1 MQKENACFEAIPNC
15 KLGASQN
22 GMNLKKPFNGRP

>member
-1 MQKENACFEAIPNC
+1 MQKENARFEAIPNC
-15 KLGASQN
+15 EQGLKQA